1 MWKRRLWQYNS
12 MAKQTTSQTCS
23 MFRYDALNIAG
34 TRLIMSTLFRF
45 NVHVFIA
52 WIISFNLQWSVTSFQ
67 LSVTSYYF
75 RLCVGQTCTSAMRK
89 EKKQRRSFVLKWII
103 NKRRLCA
110 ICNMQSALEIY
121 VYYIF
126 TTIFL
131 EPIETTVKCLD
142 DKTKQCVYMY
152 VICGRQTNRRS
163 RKKII
168 SQKI

>member
-1 MWKRRLWQYNS
+1 
-12 MAKQTTSQTCS
+12 MAIQFDGKA
-23 MFRYDALNIAG
+23 DNIADMLNVSLWCAKYSG
-34 TRLIMSTLFRF
+34 NTVNHEYIVPIQCSCIYRLNHFIQFTVISYKFPVIGYKLLFPF
-45 NVHVFIA
+45 VCWSNVYICNA
-52 WIISFNLQWSVTSFQ
+52 K
-67 LSVTSYYF
+67 
-75 RLCVGQTCTSAMRK
+75 RK
-89 EKKQRRSFVLKWII
+89 KKQRCSFVLKWII